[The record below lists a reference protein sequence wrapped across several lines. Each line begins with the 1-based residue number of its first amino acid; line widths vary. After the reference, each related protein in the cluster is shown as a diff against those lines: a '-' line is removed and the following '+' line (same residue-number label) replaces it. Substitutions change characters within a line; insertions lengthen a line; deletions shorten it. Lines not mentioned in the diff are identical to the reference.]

1 MISVIIPTLKLFG
14 KMGGKPSKS
23 EPAEPEL
30 ENPELTKSQKV
41 SATLVAGKEA
51 AAKGLGAAAAS
62 VGSVFDK
69 GKPKAQ
75 AAWGWTKQGAAD
87 SYDATRI
94 FFSDGLGS
102 TAEMAVCEAKFRTA
116 RSRLQA
122 DKKDFGERI
131 LESLVAE
138 CGDALT
144 SPKGGRCVGCLRDG
158 SDALQLYTEAQAKF
172 KEHEEAMAAA
182 RKEYEEV
189 RAPRRAPSPNPAPCA
204 KSEPLLASRSMPTCA
219 PPPLTSPTPISNLV
233 VAAQGEGQGHLEGG
247 RGVRLG
253 QQEVGRRGRDL
264 PRAIDP

>member
-1 MISVIIPTLKLFG
+1 
-14 KMGGKPSKS
+14 MGQEPSKEP
-23 EPAEPEL
+23 EPAPEPAPEL
-30 ENPELTKSQKV
+30 SNSQKI
-41 SATLVAGKEA
+41 SAKLVAGREA

-62 VGSVFDK
+62 VGNVYDK

-94 FFSDGLGS
+94 FLSDGVGS
-102 TAEMAVCEAKFRTA
+102 TAEMAVCEAKFRSA

-144 SPKGGRCVGCLRDG
+144 SPRGAKVVGCLRDG

-189 RAPRRAPSPNPAPCA
+189 RAPRPI
-204 KSEPLLASRSMPTCA
+204 EPLDRPAALDHPCSRLS
-219 PPPLTSPTPISNLV
+219 PPL
-233 VAAQGEGQGHLEGG
+233 
-247 RGVRLG
+247 RVR
-253 QQEVGRRGRDL
+253 RSSR
-264 PRAIDP
+264 